1 MKIVDVWIQNNDT
14 FAYCIGDGIDANF
27 SCKKISSNGTSY
39 NVEGFDVMTS
49 ISGNV
54 GVVLKIAGN
63 SGKELQ
69 NGPFQIVN

>member
-1 MKIVDVWIQNNDT
+1 MEIVDVWKQNNDT

-39 NVEGFDVMTS
+39 NVDRFDVMTS
-49 ISGNV
+49 ITGNV

-69 NGPFQIVN
+69 NGPFQIVY